1 MIGAILPL
9 LTGRALP
16 YVLAGLLA
24 LAGGAYVWWQ
34 GQTIDSL
41 RGRLEASQARAE
53 VAESANALL
62 AAEMDRQA
70 AERARNE
77 AALAAERDAAVARA
91 RAAGR
96 ALQEIRNAPDADQP
110 FSRGVADAL
119 RRLYRDGA
127 DRADGG
133 D

>member
-1 MIGAILPL
+1 MAAALSL

-34 GQTIDSL
+34 SSIIDSL
-41 RGRLEASQARAE
+41 RGRLTAAQERAE
-53 VAESANALL
+53 AAESANALL

-77 AALAAERDAAVARA
+77 AALRRERDAAVE
-91 RAAGR
+91 RAAARGR
-96 ALQEIRNAPDADQP
+96 AVQEIERAPDASAP
-110 FSRGVADAL
+110 FSPDVGNAL
-119 RRLYRDGA
+119 RRLYRDIGSSDRNAA
-127 DRADGG
+127 D
-133 D
+133 